1 MITTESENMTDL
13 ELIATLSFT
22 SENGLLRATFP
33 NGAGYYEIE
42 GSTLRC
48 FEICS
53 DGSYVCETKTLS

>member
-1 MITTESENMTDL
+1 MINTESEIMTDL
-13 ELIATLSFT
+13 EIIATSSFT
-22 SENGLLRATFP
+22 SENDVLRAIFP

-53 DGSYVCETKTLS
+53 DGSYVCETKTLT

>member
-1 MITTESENMTDL
+1 MTDL

-53 DGSYVCETKTLS
+53 DGSYVCETKTLT